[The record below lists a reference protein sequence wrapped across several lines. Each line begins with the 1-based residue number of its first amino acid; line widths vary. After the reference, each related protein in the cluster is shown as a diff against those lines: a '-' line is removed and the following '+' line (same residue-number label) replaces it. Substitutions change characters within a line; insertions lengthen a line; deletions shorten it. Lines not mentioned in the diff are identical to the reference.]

1 MKNLLLIATLAFLAT
16 GVMAQQGLHLGIKG
30 APQSTWMLNGDDMDD
45 PNWLFENTVRA
56 SFGASFAYFFS
67 DKVGLGIDL
76 LYSAQGQK
84 FEFET
89 QGITGNGFTNLNYF
103 KIPLLFHYHSNAE
116 STALFY
122 LNVGP
127 QFSFLTSGQSQ
138 GTIQVPFVG
147 DVVVN
152 ATNKDNYESMNIGA
166 VLALGAGFNITD
178 FLMLTAGLRLDFAFS
193 DAEDKSF
200 GFYSLDSDRR
210 PNHNATAGFEIGLR
224 YVLRTN

>member
-1 MKNLLLIATLAFLAT
+1 MKNLLILPLIAVLTT
-16 GVMAQQGLHLGIKG
+16 GALAQQGLHLGIKG
-30 APQSTWMLNGDDMDD
+30 APQSTWMFNGDDMDD
-45 PNWLFENTVRA
+45 PDWLFQNTLRA

-84 FEFET
+84 FEYDF
-89 QGITGNGFTNLNYF
+89 NGVDVNAFTNLSYF
-103 KIPLLFHYHSNAE
+103 KIPILFHYHSNSE

-122 LNVGP
+122 LNAGP
-127 QFSFLTSGQSQ
+127 QISLLMSGQ
-138 GTIQVPFVG
+138 TTVAVPFLG
-147 DVVVN
+147 DQTV
-152 ATNKDNYESMNIGA
+152 TNSDNYESLNLGA
-166 VLALGAGFNITD
+166 VLAMGAGFNLTD